1 MSKLIWRRLA
11 LGVLTLWLISLIVFA
26 AVLALPGDAAT
37 AILGK
42 EATPDRVAAL
52 RDQLNLNDSVVSQ
65 YLQWIGGVVTG
76 SFGESAATQQPVS
89 ELLSE
94 RVGNSLFLV
103 LIASLVAIPLSIALG
118 VWLAMKRD
126 RPADHIGS
134 TVSLVLA
141 ALPEFVIGI
150 GLVLLFAT
158 SVFQW
163 FPAVSLLAP
172 GERAWEAPKYVV
184 LPAATLV
191 LAVTP
196 YISRIMRGSM
206 IEVLE
211 SEYVTMARL
220 KGLSER
226 TVIWRDP
233 GRGAPARVDGGR
245 RRGRRVR
252 VLVSGHRPRAGR
264 GRREPR
270 HAGRPDGRDARRGGL
285 RADEPR
291 RGPRDDPRYSEAED
305 RGAMSNPAIDSSVDV
320 GLEAAVE
327 RVTGAAALQRRPWL
341 GILRNALRLG
351 RTQIGVAIV
360 ALLLAIALFG
370 PLVAPH
376 SPTEFVA
383 VPNTGPSSDA
393 LFGADALGRDVLSRF
408 LHGGLSVLWM
418 AASATLI
425 GVIAGVGIGLVAAY
439 SRGWVDDVLMRA
451 SDVVLAFPQI
461 ILALLAVSAI
471 GSKLWLIVLVVAV
484 GHIPRVAR
492 VMRGAAQEVVERD
505 FVKAAEAV
513 GEKRSRIVFGEL
525 LPNVTSPL
533 LVELGLRM
541 TYSIGLVAAVSFLGF
556 GLQPPSSDWGL
567 MINENRLSITVQ
579 PWAVLLPVLAIGL
592 LTVGTNLITDGIARA
607 AIGIDRRAER

>member
-1 MSKLIWRRLA
+1 
-11 LGVLTLWLISLIVFA
+11 
-26 AVLALPGDAAT
+26 
-37 AILGK
+37 
-42 EATPDRVAAL
+42 
-52 RDQLNLNDSVVSQ
+52 
-65 YLQWIGGVVTG
+65 
-76 SFGESAATQQPVS
+76 
-89 ELLSE
+89 
-94 RVGNSLFLV
+94 
-103 LIASLVAIPLSIALG
+103 
-118 VWLAMKRD
+118 
-126 RPADHIGS
+126 
-134 TVSLVLA
+134 
-141 ALPEFVIGI
+141 
-150 GLVLLFAT
+150 
-158 SVFQW
+158 
-163 FPAVSLLAP
+163 
-172 GERAWEAPKYVV
+172 
-184 LPAATLV
+184 
-191 LAVTP
+191 
-196 YISRIMRGSM
+196 
-206 IEVLE
+206 
-211 SEYVTMARL
+211 
-220 KGLSER
+220 
-226 TVIWRDP
+226 
-233 GRGAPARVDGGR
+233 
-245 RRGRRVR
+245 
-252 VLVSGHRPRAGR
+252 
-264 GRREPR
+264 
-270 HAGRPDGRDARRGGL
+270 
-285 RADEPR
+285 
-291 RGPRDDPRYSEAED
+291 
-305 RGAMSNPAIDSSVDV
+305 MSNPAIDSSVDV

-607 AIGIDRRAER
+607 AIGIDRTAER